1 MPTKLRRSPGQQY
14 LVVDEPET
22 PAAKPP
28 PGRRVNAWL
37 PAGLA
42 FGALAASFVSAGW
55 LGNLD
60 RSIVMALNHEI
71 FGRSALADHVL
82 EQLPFSI
89 AAAPLMMCGVWWLL
103 ARERDPARWSRLVVG
118 LLAVVATAG
127 ISLALQ
133 HSFLPFSARPFMTM
147 NLVTSEALSGLR
159 QHSGFPSDYS
169 GFVVAI
175 ATCIAFNNR
184 RMGVVAF
191 AWAFALCLLRIAE
204 GAHFVVQT
212 AAGCAL
218 GFSIAAATQSAPLP
232 QWAGKL
238 RAQPWVWALCFLLS
252 YECATAFYDAQ
263 WAIRLIS
270 RSSNSSVSL
279 SKRSNHV
286 EP

>member
-1 MPTKLRRSPGQQY
+1 M
-14 LVVDEPET
+14 V
-22 PAAKPP
+22 
-28 PGRRVNAWL
+28 
-37 PAGLA
+37 
-42 FGALAASFVSAGW
+42 
-55 LGNLD
+55 
-60 RSIVMALNHEI
+60 LNHEI

-82 EQLPFSI
+82 EQLPWSI
-89 AAAPLMMCGVWWLL
+89 MAAPLMMCGVWWLL
-103 ARERDPARWSRLVVG
+103 ARERDPARWSRLIVG

-133 HSFLPFSARPFMTM
+133 HSFLPFSPRPFMTM

-169 GFVVAI
+169 GFLVAI

-191 AWAFALCLLRIAE
+191 TWTLALCLLRIAE

-218 GFSIAAATQSAPLP
+218 GFSIAAASQRVPLP
-232 QWAGKL
+232 QWAGRL

-252 YECATAFYDAQ
+252 YECASVFYDAQ
-263 WAIRLIS
+263 WAIAL
-270 RSSNSSVSL
+270 L
-279 SKRSNHV
+279 H
-286 EP
+286 

>member
-1 MPTKLRRSPGQQY
+1 MPTTLNCLPGQRH
-14 LVVDEPET
+14 LAVDELET
-22 PAAKPP
+22 PAPKPT

-37 PAGLA
+37 LAGLVFGA
-42 FGALAASFVSAGW
+42 LGALAASFVSVGW

-60 RSIVMALNHEI
+60 RSIVMALNNKI

-82 EQLPFSI
+82 EQLPWSI
-89 AAAPLMMCGVWWLL
+89 VAAPLMMCGVWWLL
-103 ARERDPARWSRLVVG
+103 VRERDPARWSRLVVG

-133 HSFLPFSARPFMTM
+133 HSFLRFSARPFMTM

-191 AWAFALCLLRIAE
+191 TWALALCLLRIAE

-218 GFSIAAATQSAPLP
+218 GFAIAAAAQWAPLP

-238 RAQPWVWALCFLLS
+238 RAQPWVWALCFALS
-252 YECATAFYDAQ
+252 YECAAVFADAR
-263 WAIRLIS
+263 WAIAML
-270 RSSNSSVSL
+270 
-279 SKRSNHV
+279 H
-286 EP
+286 

>member
-1 MPTKLRRSPGQQY
+1 MPTTLNCLPGQRH
-14 LVVDEPET
+14 LAVDELET
-22 PAAKPP
+22 PAPKPT

-37 PAGLA
+37 PAGLV
-42 FGALAASFVSAGW
+42 FGALGALVASFVSVGW
-55 LGNLD
+55 VGNLD

-82 EQLPFSI
+82 EQLPWSFL
-89 AAAPLMMCGVWWLL
+89 AAPLMMCGVWWLL
-103 ARERDPARWSRLVVG
+103 VRERDPARWSRLVVG

-133 HSFLPFSARPFMTM
+133 HSFLRFSARPFMTM
-147 NLVTSEALSGLR
+147 NLVTSEAVSGLR

-191 AWAFALCLLRIAE
+191 TWALALCLLRIAE

-218 GFSIAAATQSAPLP
+218 GFAIAA
-232 QWAGKL
+232 
-238 RAQPWVWALCFLLS
+238 
-252 YECATAFYDAQ
+252 
-263 WAIRLIS
+263 
-270 RSSNSSVSL
+270 RSSL
-279 SKRSNHV
+279 ACPLASNHHALDV
-286 EP
+286 SFLV

>member
-1 MPTKLRRSPGQQY
+1 MKLNLLMKHVPLPGTTTLNWLPGQRH
-14 LVVDEPET
+14 LAIDEPET
-22 PAAKPP
+22 LAPKAT

-37 PAGLA
+37 PAGLV
-42 FGALAASFVSAGW
+42 FGALGALVASFVSADW

-82 EQLPFSI
+82 EQLPWSI
-89 AAAPLMMCGVWWLL
+89 VAAPLLMCGVWWLL
-103 ARERDPARWSRLVVG
+103 VRERDPARWSRLVVG

-147 NLVTSEALSGLR
+147 NIVTSEAVSGLR

-191 AWAFALCLLRIAE
+191 TWALALCLLRIAE

-218 GFSIAAATQSAPLP
+218 GFAIAAAAQWAPLP

-238 RAQPWVWALCFLLS
+238 RAQPWVWALCFALS
-252 YECATAFYDAQ
+252 YECAAVFADAR
-263 WAIRLIS
+263 WAIAML
-270 RSSNSSVSL
+270 
-279 SKRSNHV
+279 H
-286 EP
+286 

>member
-1 MPTKLRRSPGQQY
+1 MPTKWKRWPGQQS
-14 LVVDEPET
+14 LVVDELET
-22 PAAKPP
+22 LAAKPT
-28 PGRRVNAWL
+28 PGWSVNAWL
-37 PAGLA
+37 LAGLA
-42 FGALAASFVSAGW
+42 FGTLATLSVSAGW
-55 LGNLD
+55 LGHLD
-60 RSIVMALNHEI
+60 RLIVMALNREI

-82 EQLPFSI
+82 EQLPLSI
-89 AAAPLMMCGVWWLL
+89 IAAPLMMCGVWWLL

-133 HSFLPFSARPFMTM
+133 HSFLPFSPRPFMTM

-191 AWAFALCLLRIAE
+191 TWALALCLLRIAE

-218 GFSIAAATQSAPLP
+218 GFSVAAAAQWSPLP

-238 RAQPWVWALCFLLS
+238 RTQPWVWALCFLLS
-252 YECATAFYDAQ
+252 YECASVFYDAQ
-263 WAIRLIS
+263 WAIRL
-270 RSSNSSVSL
+270 L
-279 SKRSNHV
+279 H
-286 EP
+286 